1 MIVDIEEWLKPKYK
15 KTDNPKID
23 YLRQTLRAGDRVQ
36 ISERGTFTVTGVY
49 KHLIT
54 VEVLGKNNLKYT
66 ESFNYVE
73 VEKVFKRKE

>member
-36 ISERGTFTVTGVY
+36 INGRGTFTVTGVY
-49 KHLIT
+49 KHLLT
-54 VEVLGKNNLKYT
+54 VDVPGKLNNKYT
-66 ESFNYVE
+66 EAFNYVE
-73 VEKVFKRKE
+73 VEKVLKRKE